1 MMNNSFL
8 SLAVACLVWAP
19 VHFSVADPPVATCVS
34 ENGDQTQT
42 YQLATIGQVRITC
55 PGGTTLANR
64 GAEEA
69 NDGPTAQVY
78 SEANTGKNVAL
89 NTLLIGGTYVRADA
103 NDDLTVS
110 QLPSNAVTV
119 YFLCNKTGGGGG
131 VGCWIGVQ
139 VAAQP
144 PLGPQGCTVGG
155 SEVTL
160 TVTAANATAQFACA
174 ATKNVFPE
182 GTNVYNSD
190 CSTETPL
197 STALPGATLTR
208 GDMNALRI
216 PTLPAAAKNLCFVC
230 ATNAGDGA
238 DQKCSVKINVSGSP
252 GESPNGSVGLT
263 ARAASA
269 LGIFMLGAA
278 LVRNV

>member
-1 MMNNSFL
+1 MMKTSFL

-19 VHFSVADPPVATCVS
+19 VHSSAADPPVATCVS
-34 ENGDQTQT
+34 GDDTPTQT
-42 YQLATIGQVRITC
+42 YQLASIGQVRITC

-69 NDGPTAQVY
+69 NNGPTAEVY
-78 SEANTGKNVAL
+78 SEANVGKNVAL
-89 NTLLIGGTYVRADA
+89 NTLLVGGTYVRADA

-110 QLPSNAVTV
+110 QLPTNAVTV
-119 YFLCNKTGGGGG
+119 LFLCNKQPGPGI
-131 VGCWIGVQ
+131 GCWIAVE

-144 PLGPQGCTVGG
+144 PLGPQACTVGG

-182 GTNVYNSD
+182 GTNVYTSD
-190 CSTETPL
+190 CKTETPL

-208 GDMNALRI
+208 GDMNALKI
-216 PTLPAAAKNLCFVC
+216 PTLPSAAKNLCFVC
-230 ATNAGDGA
+230 ATNAGDEA
-238 DQKCSVKINVSGSP
+238 NQKCSVKINVSGSP
-252 GESPNGSVGLT
+252 QGGGNGSVGLT

-269 LGIFMLGAA
+269 LGILMIGAA

>member
-1 MMNNSFL
+1 MMKTSFL

-19 VHFSVADPPVATCVS
+19 VHFSAADPPVATCVS
-34 ENGDQTQT
+34 GDDSPTQT

-64 GAEEA
+64 GADEA
-69 NDGPTAQVY
+69 DNGPTAQVY

-89 NTLLIGGTYVRADA
+89 NTLLVGGTYVQSGA

-110 QLPSNAVTV
+110 QLPTQAVSV
-119 YFLCNKTGGGGG
+119 YFLCNKTGGG

-174 ATKNVFPE
+174 ATKNVFSE
-182 GTNVYNSD
+182 GTNVYTSD
-190 CSTETPL
+190 CKTETPL

-208 GDMNALRI
+208 GDMNELKI